1 MPKPA
6 YYKEDIY
13 FTVGDSR
20 ELMTSNQET
29 IVKLLAQNEA
39 VGVVGVFYEEGF
51 PLYFISHFML
61 ANLGYD
67 YQEFMEKTGG
77 NYLELVYPKDRVP
90 LMQELKD
97 ERNAVHQYRLRH
109 KDGENIWV
117 SSISHDASTLEGRL
131 IRIASVRIID
141 EVHRREME
149 LLETL
154 GQEYDQIA
162 YVDVKNKNFEW
173 IKRQKGHSQE
183 HLNGSLDELR
193 EYFQDYL
200 EQEVHPEDIDLGN
213 LLNQLSGLT
222 REQLKHGGS
231 FQEIYRCKAGRQYQW
246 MELHATFGGS
256 YTRDTAYLILGFRN
270 VDSRMRRE
278 LEANQL
284 LTLSLE
290 RARRSNMAKRDFL
303 SKMSHDLRTP
313 LNSILSISELA
324 GKAENME
331 QLQGYFSVVKAAGNH
346 LLRLVD
352 EILEMSEIE
361 SGNMEIREKV
371 FHLEDFMKE
380 VQGTSLPEL
389 ELKRQRLS
397 VDIGRTSH
405 RRLQGDE
412 EKLQKI
418 LTNLLSNA
426 IKYSPEEGEIRLEV
440 EELPQ
445 LRTGYGQYR
454 FSVTDWGIG
463 IDPSM
468 QEKIFE
474 PFERVEDTRTS
485 KQPDV
490 GLGLAI
496 TRNLVDMLHGTI
508 QVDSTPGKGSCFAVT
523 LELKLSQ
530 EVEEEPKDQE
540 YDLRGMRLLLVEDN
554 EVNREIAA
562 DILMEQGIQVE
573 EAVNGAEAVER
584 FIERGIDYYDVIFM
598 DIQMPVMNGY
608 EAAGRIRALTE
619 LHGDT
624 VPIIAVTAD
633 AFREDVKLAHQ
644 AGMNGHLK
652 KPLNFAEVYH
662 TLAGYQGNRG
672 SVDI

>member
-1 MPKPA
+1 MPNPA

-13 FTVGDSR
+13 FMAGSSG
-20 ELMTSNQET
+20 ELIERHQET
-29 IVKLLAQNEA
+29 IVRLLAQNGA
-39 VGVVGVFYEEGF
+39 VGVVGVFYDEGF

-61 ANLGYD
+61 ANLGYT
-67 YQEFMEKTGG
+67 YREFVEQTRGS
-77 NYLELVYPKDRVP
+77 YLELVHPKDRA
-90 LMQELKD
+90 LFMQELGEHK
-97 ERNAVHQYRLRH
+97 NVLHQYRLRH
-109 KDGENIWV
+109 KSGENIWV
-117 SSISHDASTLEGRL
+117 SSVSHDSATPEGRRL
-131 IRIASVRIID
+131 RIASVRIID
-141 EVHRREME
+141 ELHRREME

-154 GQEYDQIA
+154 GYEYDQIA
-162 YVDVKNKNFEW
+162 YVNVKNKTFEW
-173 IKRQKGHSQE
+173 IKRHEGYSEE
-183 HLNGSLDELR
+183 HLNGSLEELR
-193 EYFQDYL
+193 EYFRDYL
-200 EQEVHPEDIDLGN
+200 EHEVHPEDLELGN

-222 REQLKHGGS
+222 QEELKHGGS
-231 FQEIYRCKAGRQYQW
+231 FQEIYRCRVGQQYQW

-256 YTRDTAYLILGFRN
+256 YSRDTAYLILGFRN

-284 LTLSLE
+284 LTLSLG

-324 GKAENME
+324 GKAEDME

-352 EILEMSEIE
+352 EILDMSEIE
-361 SGNMEIREKV
+361 SGNMELREQA
-371 FHLEDFMKE
+371 FHLESFLKE
-380 VQGTSLPEL
+380 LQGLVLPEL
-389 ELKRQRLS
+389 ESRGQQLW
-397 VDIGRTSH
+397 VDISRTSH
-405 RRLQGDE
+405 RSIQGDE

-418 LTNLLSNA
+418 LSNLLSNA
-426 IKYSPEEGEIRLEV
+426 IRYSPDEGEIRLEV

-454 FSVTDWGIG
+454 FSVIDQGIG
-463 IDPSM
+463 IEPSM
-468 QEKIFE
+468 QRKIFE
-474 PFERVEDTRTS
+474 PFERVEDSRTS
-485 KQPDV
+485 RNADV

-496 TRNLVDMLHGTI
+496 TRNLVEMLHGTI
-508 QVDSTPGKGSCFAVT
+508 QVESALGEGACFTVS

-530 EVEEEPKDQE
+530 EPEDETRDQE
-540 YDLRGMRLLLVEDN
+540 YDLKGMRLLLVEDN

-562 DILMEQGIQVE
+562 DILAEQGIQVE
-573 EAVNGAEAVER
+573 EAVNGADAVER
-584 FIERGIDYYDVIFM
+584 FAERGRDYFDVIFM

-608 EAAGRIRALTE
+608 EACRQIRALTK

-633 AFREDVKLAHQ
+633 AFREDVKLARQ

-652 KPLNFAEVYH
+652 KPLDFQEVYR
-662 TLAGYQGNRG
+662 TLAGYWSSRG
-672 SVDI
+672 AVEA